1 MFASREPASAMSTRH
16 TGCVSA
22 SPTEEQLLTVA
33 VEAARAAATEL
44 GARFRAP
51 AVDVRSKTTA
61 TDPVSAADLAAEA
74 AIRAVLARQRPGD
87 AILGEE
93 GGESDGVTG
102 LRWVV
107 DPLDGTVN
115 YLYGIA
121 TVAVSV
127 ACEDAAGALAGV
139 VLDPLGSDCF
149 TATRSGSALLN
160 GEAIEGSSCK
170 SLDRALVATG
180 FAYDAAVRR
189 EQGAI
194 VARLLP
200 KVRDIRRAG
209 SAATDLASA
218 AAGRVDAYFERGVQP
233 WDIAAGALICTRAG
247 LAVRTLA
254 AVAASE
260 GRSALPSG
268 IVVAPPALI
277 DQLEQLVT

>member
-1 MFASREPASAMSTRH
+1 MSAR
-16 TGCVSA
+16 
-22 SPTEEQLLTVA
+22 PTEEQLLAVA
-33 VEAARAAATEL
+33 LEAAKAAAGEL
-44 GARFRAP
+44 AVRFRAP
-51 AVDVRSKTTA
+51 AIDVRSKTTA

-74 AIRAVLARQRPGD
+74 AIRTVLAGERPED

-93 GGESDGVTG
+93 GGASSGVSG

-127 ACEDAAGALAGV
+127 ACEDETGALVGV

-149 TATRSGSALLN
+149 AATRSGPARLN
-160 GEAIEGSSCK
+160 GEVIDGSSCA

-209 SAATDLASA
+209 SAATDLASC
-218 AAGRVDAYFERGVQP
+218 AAGRFDAYFERGVQP
-233 WDIAAGALICTRAG
+233 WDIAAGALICARAG
-247 LAVRTLA
+247 LALRTLA
-254 AVAASE
+254 EVPAAG
-260 GRSALPSG
+260 GRAALPSG
-268 IVVAPPALI
+268 IVVAPTALI